1 MNTSANLQS
10 LQPVKQN
17 GDKELGDRETQH
29 NFQVVLE
36 N

>member
-1 MNTSANLQS
+1 MNTSANFS

-17 GDKELGDRETQH
+17 GKKDLGDRATQDS
-29 NFQVVLE
+29 FKVVLV